1 MHIWWLTSYLR
12 QKRPTVRPLAEFP
25 AELIELIGDASHSQS
40 DLLALSQTS
49 RRIYDILEPRFVP
62 FNIKHHRCS
71 GLRWAAGRGDIALV
85 KAFLRRPDVDV
96 NIRKFGNCL
105 ACNTEVYDM
114 SILTLGTKPHAP
126 LRIAIEAGHEDI
138 AVLLLDHGADLRWAA
153 PSSPASLLID
163 VAWRGQVS
171 LARKMIEMGVESP
184 YPTIAVNTG
193 NVPMFELLLAAW
205 EKHPSPLSPSA
216 MSYLLDCAVKRGH
229 KGIVQALLAR
239 GAHVD
244 GVSLPLPRTHLY
256 DAIEGRKT
264 ELFELLLEHGANLC
278 HHLLALECTLEFG
291 DYPLLRPR
299 GDDERRRDIVRVL
312 RKASTA
318 IQDHKQR
325 EMLDKIF
332 RRWE

>member
-1 MHIWWLTSYLR
+1 MHIWWLPSYLR
-12 QKRPTVRPLAEFP
+12 QQRPTVRPLAEFP
-25 AELIELIGDASHSQS
+25 AELIELIGDASHSQR

-49 RRIYDILEPRFVP
+49 RRMYEILEPRFVP

-85 KAFLRRPDVDV
+85 KAFLRRPDVDI

-138 AVLLLDHGADLRWAA
+138 AVLLLDHGADLRWAT

-205 EKHPSPLSPSA
+205 GKHSSPLSPSG
-216 MSYLLDCAVKRGH
+216 MSYLLDCAVKQGH
-229 KGIVQALLAR
+229 KGIVKALLAR

-244 GVSLPLPRTHLY
+244 VVSLPLPRTHLY

-264 ELFELLLEHGANLC
+264 EL
-278 HHLLALECTLEFG
+278 
-291 DYPLLRPR
+291 
-299 GDDERRRDIVRVL
+299 V
-312 RKASTA
+312 
-318 IQDHKQR
+318 
-325 EMLDKIF
+325 
-332 RRWE
+332 